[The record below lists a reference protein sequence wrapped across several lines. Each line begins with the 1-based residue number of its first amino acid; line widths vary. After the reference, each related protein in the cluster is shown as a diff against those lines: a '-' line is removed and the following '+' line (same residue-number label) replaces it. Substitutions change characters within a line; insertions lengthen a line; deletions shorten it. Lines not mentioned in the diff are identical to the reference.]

1 MKTLMNG
8 VLKGRITRWRFLAV
22 LLIAVGASVGWK
34 NQRQYQLGGGFI
46 GHGAGLV
53 YNCVQ
58 SPLDPDGRTAALV
71 VKTVDDDGSMAGLL
85 AALGANTGS
94 EGVGQD
100 EMISRDTAKWNMVAY
115 AQASGPP
122 VQTTAILV
130 YTGTLKFTGPDT
142 WVINY
147 TLNVYPVNV
156 PVGSP
161 FYGPNA
167 DADHD
172 GFPDAGATPTL
183 TIPGLTGVGKR
194 VPIP

>member
-8 VLKGRITRWRFLAV
+8 LLKGRITRWGFLAV
-22 LLIAVGASVGWK
+22 LLIAAGTTVGWK

-53 YNCVQ
+53 YHCVQ

-85 AALGANTGS
+85 AALGANTAS

-115 AQASGPP
+115 AQLMGVTPKI
-122 VQTTAILV
+122 TAIFV
-130 YTGTLKFTGPDT
+130 WAGTFQFTGPDNI
-142 WVINY
+142 VINM
-147 TLNVYPVNV
+147 TLNIYPAT
-156 PVGSP
+156 
-161 FYGPNA
+161 A

-172 GFPDAGATPTL
+172 GFPDAGATPAL
-183 TIPGLTGVGKR
+183 SIPGLTGVGKR